1 MKVKKIVK
9 ITGITLLVLIVA
21 LAAAPFLFKGKIIAM
36 VKETINEN
44 INAKVDFAD
53 ADVSFFRNFPKA
65 SIVLEDVKVINNA
78 PFEND
83 TLFYGKE
90 VAVTTAIGELFKGS
104 NEAIQIYSFTID
116 NAKLN
121 IKVDEAGNANY
132 DIAKPSE
139 TTTAANASE
148 TSDFKF
154 KIDNYH
160 IFNTDINYYDAK
172 SKTSLALKKVQHEG
186 FGDFSLEKSELDTKT
201 DALVS
206 FGIDGLNYIDE
217 QQVALT
223 ALIGMDLSTNT
234 YTFLENEA
242 LINQLPLTFDGFIK
256 VNPDSQE
263 IQLTLQ
269 TPSSDFKNFLA
280 VIPETY
286 AKNITGV
293 KTAGNF
299 EVSGEIKGISNAERI
314 PNIDIKVVSN
324 NASFKYPDLPKSV
337 ENININAQLKNTT
350 GKVDDTYLDINNLAF
365 KIDQDSFRG
374 NGTISQFTTNPK
386 VNATIIGKL
395 NLGNISQAYPI
406 ELNKD
411 LSGVLDANLTTN
423 FDMAAIENQQY
434 ERIKNNGNLKIT
446 DFLFSS
452 KDVVNPLAISEATI
466 DFIPGRISLNKFNAT
481 SGKSDFNAT
490 GTIENLLGFLFN
502 EGKLKGNFNVNSNT
516 FYVNDFMVASTEGG
530 KNENT
535 EVNKGEALKIPAFL
549 DCNINVNST
558 KVYYDNIALTNVKG
572 SLALDDGE
580 AILSDMTSDIFDGRI
595 KMSGLVS
602 TKGTVPTF
610 AMDLSMDSFDI
621 SKSFNGLELLQAIAP
636 IAKALNGK
644 LNTSIS
650 LKGNLSENYTPKLTT
665 ISGNAF
671 AELLTTTLKST
682 NIDLFN
688 KINEKLTFIDLNKI
702 SIDDIK
708 TKLSFD
714 DGKVNVKPFSFN
726 YKEIEITV
734 AGSHGFDQSLDYNAT
749 FQIPAKYLGTEVTS
763 LLSQIKS
770 ADAKNVTIPVST
782 KITGNFSSP
791 SFTTDLASATKD
803 LVVKLA
809 KIKAQE
815 AIGNINTGSD
825 TVDDILGTITGGN
838 TTKTDSTVVT
848 PSTTTDKVTSVLG
861 SLLGNRKK
869 KKEAEEKAR
878 QEAAAKAK
886 AEEEAK
892 QQQEKVKDS
901 VGSI

>member
-1 MKVKKIVK
+1 M
-9 ITGITLLVLIVA
+9 
-21 LAAAPFLFKGKIIAM
+21 
-36 VKETINEN
+36 
-44 INAKVDFAD
+44 
-53 ADVSFFRNFPKA
+53 
-65 SIVLEDVKVINNA
+65 
-78 PFEND
+78 
-83 TLFYGKE
+83 
-90 VAVTTAIGELFKGS
+90 
-104 NEAIQIYSFTID
+104 
-116 NAKLN
+116 
-121 IKVDEAGNANY
+121 
-132 DIAKPSE
+132 
-139 TTTAANASE
+139 
-148 TSDFKF
+148 
-154 KIDNYH
+154 
-160 IFNTDINYYDAK
+160 
-172 SKTSLALKKVQHEG
+172 
-186 FGDFSLEKSELDTKT
+186 
-201 DALVS
+201 
-206 FGIDGLNYIDE
+206 
-217 QQVALT
+217 
-223 ALIGMDLSTNT
+223 
-234 YTFLENEA
+234 
-242 LINQLPLTFDGFIK
+242 
-256 VNPDSQE
+256 
-263 IQLTLQ
+263 
-269 TPSSDFKNFLA
+269 
-280 VIPETY
+280 
-286 AKNITGV
+286 
-293 KTAGNF
+293 
-299 EVSGEIKGISNAERI
+299 
-314 PNIDIKVVSN
+314 
-324 NASFKYPDLPKSV
+324 
-337 ENININAQLKNTT
+337 
-350 GKVDDTYLDINNLAF
+350 
-365 KIDQDSFRG
+365 
-374 NGTISQFTTNPK
+374 
-386 VNATIIGKL
+386 
-395 NLGNISQAYPI
+395 
-406 ELNKD
+406 
-411 LSGVLDANLTTN
+411 
-423 FDMAAIENQQY
+423 
-434 ERIKNNGNLKIT
+434 
-446 DFLFSS
+446 
-452 KDVVNPLAISEATI
+452 
-466 DFIPGRISLNKFNAT
+466 
-481 SGKSDFNAT
+481 
-490 GTIENLLGFLFN
+490 
-502 EGKLKGNFNVNSNT
+502 
-516 FYVNDFMVASTEGG
+516 
-530 KNENT
+530 
-535 EVNKGEALKIPAFL
+535 
-549 DCNINVNST
+549 
-558 KVYYDNIALTNVKG
+558 
-572 SLALDDGE
+572 
-580 AILSDMTSDIFDGRI
+580 
-595 KMSGLVS
+595 
-602 TKGTVPTF
+602 
-610 AMDLSMDSFDI
+610 
-621 SKSFNGLELLQAIAP
+621 LQAIAP